1 MSTSLATAPP
11 AIQVAGLR
19 YTYLNGAA
27 DRPALDGVDLSVSAG
42 EKVALLGPNGAGK
55 STLMLHLNGLLQG
68 EGKVE
73 VMGQA
78 VDHGNKKLMKRI
90 RAHVGLVFQDSD
102 DQLFSNTVGEDVSF
116 GPVHMG
122 LDAQE
127 VGKRT
132 KAALEDVGLS
142 GFEDRA
148 PYHLSGGEKRRAAI
162 ATVLSMQ
169 PEIIVADEP
178 SAGLDPRAR
187 RGLIALL
194 QRLPQTL
201 LVATHD
207 IELAKAVLP
216 RTVIMSGGKVVAD
229 GPTTEITS
237 DAALLEHCGL

>member
-1 MSTSLATAPP
+1 MDSSSAPP
-11 AIQVAGLR
+11 ALRVFGLR
-19 YTYLNGAA
+19 YTYMNGAT
-27 DRPALDGVDLSVSAG
+27 DQPALNGVDLCVNAG

-55 STLMLHLNGLLQG
+55 STLMLHLNGLLEG
-68 EGKVE
+68 EGNIE
-73 VMGQA
+73 VMGSTL
-78 VDHGNKKLMKRI
+78 DHSDKKLMKRI
-90 RAHVGLVFQDSD
+90 RAHIGLVFQDSD
-102 DQLFSNTVGEDVSF
+102 DQLFSNTVGEDVAF

-122 LDAQE
+122 LDADE
-127 VGKRT
+127 VRKCT
-132 KAALEDVGLS
+132 QTALDDVGLA

-194 QRLPQTL
+194 ERLPQTL
-201 LVATHD
+201 LIATHD
-207 IELAKAVLP
+207 IDLAREVLP

-229 GPTTEITS
+229 GPTEEIRS
-237 DAALLEHCGL
+237 DTALLERCGL